1 MSALLKAMPH
11 ATWKF
16 RFLSFHPHVSKSF
29 ISIKP
34 SKISVA
40 VHVACFALLMPG
52 LTHET
57 STQCAWRKLWF

>member
-16 RFLSFHPHVSKSF
+16 RFLSFHQHVSNSF

-34 SKISVA
+34 NKISVA
-40 VHVACFALLMPG
+40 VHVACFALLPEPNPWDI
-52 LTHET
+52 H
-57 STQCAWRKLWF
+57 TQCA